1 VIRLGRSEAARKFS
15 SLGDSSAVVGQK
27 LRRVSILMTLAMM
40 TVVVLLVT
48 ACGGW
53 VAPRS
58 PELAT
63 VTADRAHPTEEPPTV
78 EPMPTPGETGSSG
91 DETRQAL
98 RHRTLFVRAHD
109 NDIKFERVSLEQG
122 LSDSTAFCML
132 QDSQGFMWFGTHD
145 GLNKYDGY
153 DFKVYRHDPE
163 APHSLSN
170 SDVRC
175 LHEDQSGILWIGTN
189 GGGLNRFDRENE
201 RFIHYQYDPDDSHSL
216 SNDVVKVIYED
227 RSGVLWIGTEDG
239 LNRFDRK
246 TAGFVRYR
254 NVPNDLNSLSHNSV
268 TSIYADKLHPEDQS
282 GVLWVGTFG
291 GGLNAFDRDS
301 GQFVRYQAGLPDPSS
316 LSGSYGPSSD
326 PNSLSSNFVTSI
338 YEDRVGRLW
347 IGTWGGLSEL
357 NREAAPGTDA
367 GRFTHYQANPNV
379 PTSLGHNYVLS
390 IHEDQSGVLWI
401 GTGGGGLDQFDPESG
416 RFIHYKADPD
426 DPHSLSNDRVW
437 SIYQDQSGVLWVGT
451 GGGGLNKS
459 YLETQEFVHYK
470 TDPGDPNSLSHNNV
484 LAIYEQAVDGAHPGE
499 DQSSVLWIGT
509 GGGGLNKLDRE
520 TGQFTHY
527 QNDPDD
533 PRSLSH
539 NTVASIYE
547 DRSGVLWV
555 GTFGG
560 LNRFEQRGERF
571 ILYQN
576 DPDDPY
582 SLGGNS
588 VRAILEDQ
596 SGVLWIGTGS
606 GLDRFDRKLG
616 QFAHYQA
623 DPNDPHSLS
632 HNNVLAIYE
641 DRSGV
646 LWVGTFGGGL
656 NRFDRD
662 SERFS
667 HFQTDPNDRNSL
679 SDNNVASIYEDRSGV
694 LWIGTFSGGL
704 NRFDRD
710 SETFTRYRC
719 REKGGL
725 PSDAVYGILEDEQG
739 RLWLSTS
746 KGLSKFD
753 PRTGTFKN
761 YDVRNGLQGNEFNGG
776 AYHRSS
782 SGEMFFG
789 GTNGFNAFYP
799 RRIRDNPYVPPIVI
813 TSLTPGG
820 GHTDVGGAVENVR
833 QLTLSWPNNFFE
845 FEFAALSYVQPEKNQ
860 YAYILEGFEED
871 WNTIGT
877 RRFGRYTNIPGGTYT
892 LRIRGSN
899 NDGIWNVAGT
909 SVDVTVVPPFWE
921 TWWFVGIV
929 ALLLVGGTIGG
940 YRLRVKG
947 IETRSRELERQ
958 VAQRTYEIERRRQV
972 AEGLREI
979 LVILNSDR
987 SLEES
992 LDHIV
997 SQAAVLTNAEEA
1009 IVFRSDVAIPMPPFR
1024 WRLYPPDAVYPRD
1037 RAGPRTVIVS
1047 DSGGRTGGLTEGG
1060 QNSGQIDGQTNG
1072 HTNSLLAPAAD
1083 LPAFMAEWIT
1093 KPILQGESLVVPDV
1107 ESYHGPSRPPMD
1119 EPVPK
1124 PVANSGGAARL
1135 VASAVDKY
1143 RALLG
1148 VPLYVNEETY
1158 GGLVLFY
1165 AQERSFSEEDLELGF
1180 TFADQAALAIANAQ
1194 LRDRA
1199 EQTAV
1204 ETERSRLARDLHDAV
1219 TQTLFSASLIG
1230 EALPTVWEADQGEG
1244 RQLLREMRRL
1254 SRGALAEMRT
1264 LLLELRPTVL
1274 VEANL
1279 GELLHQLAEAVTGR
1293 KDIDVTVTVEG
1304 KYALPTDVHVALY
1317 RIAQE
1322 ALNNVVKH
1330 AHASQVMVS
1339 LCSLSPHVEG
1349 AHADRNPAHQN
1360 AEAGARHPIEGV
1372 ELRVSDDG
1380 RGFDPSCVPP
1390 DRLGLGII
1398 RERAQAIGAAL
1409 TIESQPGRGTQ
1420 VLVVW
1425 KGDAC

>member
-1 VIRLGRSEAARKFS
+1 
-15 SLGDSSAVVGQK
+15 VVDQK
-27 LRRVSILMTLAMM
+27 LRRVSILAAL
-40 TVVVLLVT
+40 VVAVLLT
-48 ACGGW
+48 MACRGW
-53 VAPRS
+53 AASLS
-58 PELAT
+58 PEPAT
-63 VTADRAHPTEEPPTV
+63 VTADRAHPTEGPPTA
-78 EPMPTPGETGSSG
+78 ESIPTPDETELSG
-91 DETRQAL
+91 DETRQIL
-98 RHRTLFVRAHD
+98 RHAHD

-122 LSDSTAFCML
+122 LSDSTVFCML

-153 DFKVYRHDPE
+153 DFEVYRHDPE
-163 APHSLSN
+163 ALHSLSN

-175 LHEDQSGILWIGTN
+175 LHEDQSGTLWIGTN
-189 GGGLNRFDRENE
+189 GGGLNRLDRQNE
-201 RFIHYQYDPDDSHSL
+201 RFIHYQSDPDNPHSL

-227 RSGVLWIGTEDG
+227 RFGVLWIGTEDG

-246 TAGFVRYR
+246 TAWFIRYR
-254 NVPNDLNSLSHNSV
+254 NVPNDLDSLSHNSV
-268 TSIYADKLHPEDQS
+268 TSIYEDQS

-301 GQFVRYQAGLPDPSS
+301 GQFVRYQTGLPDPSS
-316 LSGSYGPSSD
+316 LSGSYGSSSD

-347 IGTWGGLSEL
+347 IGTWGGLSNL
-357 NREAAPGTDA
+357 DREAAPGTGA
-367 GRFTHYQANPNV
+367 GRFTHYQTNPNT

-401 GTGGGGLDQFDPESG
+401 GTGGGGLDRFDPGSG

-437 SIYQDQSGVLWVGT
+437 STYQDQSGVLWVGT
-451 GGGGLNKS
+451 GGGGLNKF
-459 YLETQEFVHYK
+459 YRETQEFVHYR
-470 TDPGDPNSLSHNNV
+470 TDPNDPHSLSHNNV
-484 LAIYEQAVDGAHPGE
+484 LAIYEQAVDVTHLSE
-499 DQSSVLWIGT
+499 DQSGVLWIGT
-509 GGGGLNKLDRE
+509 GGGGLNKFDRE

-539 NTVASIYE
+539 NTVASIYK

-606 GLDRFDRKLG
+606 GLDRFDRKMG
-616 QFAHYQA
+616 RFTHYRA

-646 LWVGTFGGGL
+646 LWIGTFGGGL

-662 SERFS
+662 SEEFT
-667 HFQTDPNDRNSL
+667 HYQTDPNDRNSL
-679 SDNNVASIYEDRSGV
+679 SDNNVASIHEDRSGV
-694 LWIGTFSGGL
+694 LWIGTFNGGL

-710 SETFTRYRC
+710 TETFTRFRC
-719 REKGGL
+719 REEGGL

-753 PRTGTFKN
+753 PRTETFRN

-820 GHTDVGGAVENVR
+820 GPADAGGAVENVS

-899 NDGIWNVAGT
+899 NDGIWNVEGT

-921 TWWFVGIV
+921 TWWFMGIA
-929 ALLLVGGTIGG
+929 ALLLVGGAIGG
-940 YRLRVKG
+940 YRLRVKR

-979 LVILNSDR
+979 LLILNSDR

-992 LDHIV
+992 LDYIV

-1009 IVFRSDVAIPMPPFR
+1009 IVFRSD
-1024 WRLYPPDAVYPRD
+1024 AVYPRD
-1037 RAGPRTVIVS
+1037 RTGPRTVIVS
-1047 DSGGRTGGLTEGG
+1047 DSGGRTGGLAGG
-1060 QNSGQIDGQTNG
+1060 GRTNGQTNG
-1072 HTNSLLAPAAD
+1072 QTNSLLAPAAD
-1083 LPAFMAEWIT
+1083 LPAFTAGWIT
-1093 KPILQGESLVVPDV
+1093 RPILQGESLVVPDV
-1107 ESYHGPSRPPMD
+1107 ESYHRPSRPLMD
-1119 EPVPK
+1119 EPVAK
-1124 PVANSGGAARL
+1124 PVADSLGAVKP

-1165 AQERSFSEEDLELGF
+1165 VRERSFSEEDLELGF

-1230 EALPTVWEADQGEG
+1230 EALPTVWEADQSEG
-1244 RQLLREMRRL
+1244 RQLLKEMRRL

-1274 VEANL
+1274 VEASL
-1279 GELLHQLAEAVTGR
+1279 GDLLHQLAEAVTGR

-1339 LCSLSPHVEG
+1339 LCGIPPHVAEE
-1349 AHADRNPAHQN
+1349 HADQNPTDQSSTDQTPIDQN
-1360 AEAGARHPIEGV
+1360 LAAGARYPIEGV

-1380 RGFDPSCVPP
+1380 RGFDLSCVPP

-1409 TIESQPGRGTQ
+1409 TIESQPGHGTQ